1 MMKTTGLTAAFIGAL
16 ALSMLNSSCA
26 RKEEGSAE
34 TKIEDRPHTEE
45 ENKTIDKAQREAER
59 QEYRHEQERR
69 IKENNDRVEELRAE
83 IDHADKNMREEYRKR
98 IDELKD
104 RNEKLKARMDEYK
117 YEDETKWDNFK
128 REWNHDMDELGNALR
143 DFTVR
148 NTEKKNTEKK

>member
-1 MMKTTGLTAAFIGAL
+1 MKKTTGLTTAFIGLL
-16 ALSMLNSSCA
+16 AVSMFNSSCA
-26 RKEEGSAE
+26 RKEEGTTE
-34 TKIEDRPHTEE
+34 TRIEEKPHTEQ
-45 ENKTIDKAQREAER
+45 ENKTIDNAKLEAER

-69 IKENNDRVEELRAE
+69 IKENNDRMEELRAE
-83 IDHADKNMREEYRKR
+83 IDRSDKNMREEYRKR

-128 REWNHDMDELGNALR
+128 REWNHDMDELGTALR

-148 NTEKKNTEKK
+148 NTEKKHTEKK